1 MQQEIVKADMVSAV
15 PEAQHTAQ
23 TDEQLVELWLHGLSP
38 HTERAYRKDWSD
50 FRVAVRKPLGSV
62 TLADIQNF
70 AIRLGH
76 TALSEGSRHRKLST
90 VKSLFGFA
98 HRIGY
103 LPYDAARPL
112 RLPAVRETLSE
123 RIMTEEEVT
132 LLIAAARRPRDRA
145 LLMLLY
151 ASGVR
156 VSEVAALRW
165 RDAVGRAE
173 GGQITVFGKG
183 RKTRSVL
190 LPRRTWLTLL
200 SIRGKAGDDDPIF
213 RSRRGGHLDP
223 SAVLR
228 VVKAAAQRA
237 GIERPVSPHTFRH
250 AHCSHS
256 LDRGAPIH
264 LVQATVGHSSVA
276 TTSRYLHAR
285 PGESSGQFLPV

>member
-1 MQQEIVKADMVSAV
+1 MQQEIVKVDTVSGV
-15 PEAQHTAQ
+15 PEARNAAQ

-38 HTERAYRKDWSD
+38 HTERAYRKDWCD

-76 TALSEGSRHRKLST
+76 TTLSEGSRHRKLST

-103 LPYDAARPL
+103 LSYDTARPL

-132 LLIAAARRPRDRA
+132 RLIAAARRPRDRA

-156 VSEVAALRW
+156 VSEVVALRW

-200 SIRGKAGDDDPIF
+200 SVRGNAGDDDPIF

-250 AHCSHS
+250 AHCSHA